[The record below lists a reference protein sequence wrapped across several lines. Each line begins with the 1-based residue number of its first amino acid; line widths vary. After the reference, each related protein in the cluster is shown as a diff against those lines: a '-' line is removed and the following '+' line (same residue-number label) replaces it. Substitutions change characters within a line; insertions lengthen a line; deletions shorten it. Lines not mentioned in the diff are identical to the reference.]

1 MMWSETSYQ
10 DNRSAILLENNGRRS
25 AGKRSR
31 ALNIRYFFVSDQVS
45 KSRLMVEY
53 CPTDEMTGDYMTKP
67 LQGEKFFKFRAQI
80 LGEE

>member
-1 MMWSETSYQ
+1 MWSETSSIKTTGVQYFWKIMEGEALE
-10 DNRSAILLENNGRRS
+10 SA
-25 AGKRSR
+25 
-31 ALNIRYFFVSDQVS
+31 VS